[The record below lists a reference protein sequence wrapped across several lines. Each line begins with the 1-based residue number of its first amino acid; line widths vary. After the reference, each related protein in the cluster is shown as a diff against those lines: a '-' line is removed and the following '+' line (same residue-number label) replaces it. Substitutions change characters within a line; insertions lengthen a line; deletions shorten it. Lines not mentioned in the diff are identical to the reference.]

1 MQTKVWHMS
10 VVLQSRK
17 QPSDFHLAFHPTCY
31 TEFYSN
37 YEPNEVLLTPP
48 IQLFLKKPQ
57 VFTQTVHTVVT
68 L

>member
-10 VVLQSRK
+10 VVLQYRK
-17 QPSDFHLAFHPTCY
+17 QPSDFHLAFHPTYY

-48 IQLFLKKPQ
+48 IQLF
-57 VFTQTVHTVVT
+57 
-68 L
+68 